1 MLKCNVQGL
10 PPLVEAVQEEEED
23 HMKAA
28 AAWTIGQ
35 IGRHTPDHAKVRN
48 YSAKNC
54 ARANF

>member
-48 YSAKNC
+48 YSAKKF
-54 ARANF
+54 AFV